1 MSNYILV
8 TGGAGYI
15 GSHMVRTL
23 LENKYKPIVF
33 DNLSTGY
40 RSFVPKGAPFV
51 KGDLKNKKD
60 IEEFFK
66 KYKIDAVM
74 HFAASIVVP
83 ESVEKPLM
91 YYENNVVSCINLLNA
106 MVKHNVKR
114 FVFSSTAAVYGN
126 SKRNPIQEEDEI
138 KPNNPYGRTKAIME
152 KILFD
157 LSQAIDFN
165 YVALRYFNVGGAHA
179 SGEVGESHDPETHL
193 IPNILKNIKGENKEF
208 TLYGTDYP
216 TKDGTCIRD
225 YIHIEDLCDAHLLA
239 LKRLIKINKSDVF
252 NLGNNK
258 GFSVF
263 EVIKVAEKITKSKTK
278 IKIAKR
284 RTRDSVKLV
293 ASSKKAKEML
303 GWQPKRSLEEIITSA
318 WEWERNKCL

>member
-15 GSHMVRTL
+15 GSHMTRTL
-23 LENKYKPIVF
+23 LENRYKPIVF

-40 RSFVPKGAPFV
+40 RSFVPKDAIFI

-60 IEEFFK
+60 IKKVFK
-66 KYKIDAVM
+66 KYKIEAVT
-74 HFAASIVVP
+74 HFAGSIVVP

-91 YYENNVVSCINLLNA
+91 YYENNVVSCVNLLNA
-106 MVKHNVKR
+106 MVKYHVKR
-114 FVFSSTAAVYGN
+114 FIFSSTAAVYGN
-126 SKRNPIQEEDEI
+126 PERNPIKEEDVI

-152 KILFD
+152 NILFD
-157 LSQAIDFN
+157 LSQAEDF
-165 YVALRYFNVGGAHA
+165 YYIALRYFNVGGAHK
-179 SGEVGESHDPETHL
+179 SGEVGESHNPETHL

-208 TLYGTDYP
+208 TLYGTNYP

-258 GFSVF
+258 GFSVL
-263 EVIKVAEKITKSKTK
+263 EVIEMAEKVAQIKVNVKT
-278 IKIAKR
+278 APKR
-284 RTRDSVKLV
+284 AGDSVKLV
-293 ASSKKAKEML
+293 ASSTKAKEVL
-303 GWQPKRSLEEIITSA
+303 GWQPTKPG
-318 WEWERNKCL
+318 